1 MLLLPFLA
9 LFFLP
14 FCIAASVDADHA
26 KLVQLAA
33 RNNGVI
39 RLDEHS
45 YNLLTNPKRTW
56 SASVQFTAL
65 DKRRRCGP
73 CKEFDP
79 SWNAIAK
86 AWSTVPAAE
95 RDSHFFGTVDFD
107 QAMSIFQQ
115 LGLQSAPVVQVL
127 PAADGS
133 RRPASGRTNP
143 IALDFS
149 QGFDAGPLAE
159 QLSHYTP
166 IPIPYKAPI
175 DYSRVASG
183 LFVLLSFVAALRF
196 ISPILKSRWTWA
208 VITVLTSLVMTSGF
222 MFVRIRGMPFNGPN
236 GAWVAGGYQTQ
247 YGQEIQVVS
256 MIYGTLAAGFLMLTL
271 VVPRQTS
278 PSRQRMQVYLWTG
291 VIFVMYS
298 VLVSL
303 FKEKN
308 RGYPFRLLL

>member
-1 MLLLPFLA
+1 MLLPLLA
-9 LFFLP
+9 LFLLP
-14 FCIAASVDADHA
+14 FCIAASAEADHA
-26 KLVQLAA
+26 QLVKLAA
-33 RNNGVI
+33 ANNGVI

-45 YNLLTNPKRTW
+45 YQLLTNPKRTW

-65 DKRRRCGP
+65 DKRRKCGP

-79 SWNAIAK
+79 SWNAVAK
-86 AWSTVPAAE
+86 AWSKVSAAE
-95 RDSHFFGTVDFD
+95 RNSHFFGTVDFD
-107 QAMSIFQQ
+107 HAMTIFQQ
-115 LGLQSAPVVQVL
+115 LGLQSAPVVQVW
-127 PAADGS
+127 PATDGP
-133 RRPASGRTNP
+133 RRPANGRTNP

-149 QGFDAGPLAE
+149 QGFDAAPLAE

-166 IPIPYKAPI
+166 VAIPYKAPI
-175 DYSRVASG
+175 DYSRIGSG

-208 VITVLTSLVMTSGF
+208 AITVLTSLVMTSGF
-222 MFVRIRGMPFNGPN
+222 MFVRIRGMPYTGPN
-236 GAWVAGGYQTQ
+236 GQWVAGGYQSQ
-247 YGQEIQVVS
+247 YGQEVQVVS

-271 VVPRQTS
+271 VVPSQMS

-308 RGYPFRLLL
+308 KGYPFRLLL